1 MNYASR
7 KARRYAEA
15 LFSLAVDAECVDA
28 TVAEVARVADLFA
41 ALPDLSAV
49 LAHRRIP
56 VDRKLALLASAT
68 AGEDGAAGLS
78 ELTSHFLRLLVENR
92 RVELLPEIRH
102 ALQDK
107 LDQRQGVVR
116 ATVTTAVPLLKAERE
131 MIEAKLGSL
140 TGAQRVELE
149 AKVSK
154 PILGGVIL
162 HFGGQVVDASVRT
175 YLQTMR
181 ETLRRVRVSEFDHE
195 GFLPLDTD
203 KIRAAAR

>member
-15 LFSLAVDAECVDA
+15 LFSLAVDAACVEA

-41 ALPDLSAV
+41 ALPDLPAV

-68 AGEDGAAGLS
+68 SGDESAGLS
-78 ELTSHFLRLLVENR
+78 ELTSNFLRLLVENR
-92 RVELLPEIRH
+92 RMELLPEIRH
-102 ALQDK
+102 ALQEK
-107 LDQRQGVVR
+107 LDTRQGVVR

-131 MIEAKLGSL
+131 MIEAKLASL

-203 KIRAAAR
+203 QIRAAAR